1 MKPNLTS
8 TPDQLNLQLGPC
20 TAQLSWKQA
29 AELRNLLAERL
40 TGYLQNA
47 RPEADKNKKQL
58 VKLQPLADALSSL
71 ENIQFQEVLKAYP
84 KQQLA
89 ALVRFLRAEH
99 PGVSEKIFAQLSRR
113 AAEQLSDELAQK
125 GPTPLHQ
132 VIPALAALEQPLA
145 KQGVYVGINHK
156 AREYLQRLG
165 QLPKPALAQL
175 LDKLPDTAQTRLL
188 QVSQQLDTPEIESR
202 CRQVIPTELL
212 PVTAKTSPEKLD
224 EQEVRE
230 LMALV
235 SKELKRLRD
244 AGSRSKTHA

>member
-20 TAQLSWKQA
+20 TAQLSWHEA
-29 AELRNLLAERL
+29 AELRNTLAERL
-40 TGYLQNA
+40 KGYLQKPQ
-47 RPEADKNKKQL
+47 PEADKNQKQL
-58 VKLQPLADALSSL
+58 VKLQPLAEALSSL
-71 ENIQFQEVLKAYP
+71 ENTQLQAVLKAYP
-84 KQQLA
+84 KPQLVT
-89 ALVRFLRAEH
+89 LVRYLRAEQ
-99 PGVSEKIFAQLSRR
+99 PGISEKIFAQLSRR
-113 AAEQLSDELAQK
+113 AAEQLSDELALQ

-132 VIPALAALEQPLA
+132 VVPALAALEPPLA

-175 LDKLPDTAQTRLL
+175 LDKLPATAQAQLL
-188 QVSQQLDTPEIESR
+188 EVSQQLDTPEIASR
-202 CRQVIPTELL
+202 CKQVIQPELL
-212 PVTAKTSPEKLD
+212 QQFKKTNPEKLG

-244 AGSRSKTHA
+244 ANSRSRTHA